1 LFLAK
6 IAFPHFYIYSTE
18 KKYYIYYMGYQ
29 NLSLEEYGKLLSKA
43 NGYMPKEEKKK
54 AKLTL
59 KQIFILKNRKK

>member
-1 LFLAK
+1 
-6 IAFPHFYIYSTE
+6 
-18 KKYYIYYMGYQ
+18 MGYQ

>member
-1 LFLAK
+1 
-6 IAFPHFYIYSTE
+6 
-18 KKYYIYYMGYQ
+18 MGYQ
-29 NLSLEEYGKLLSKA
+29 NLSLEEYGKLLAKA